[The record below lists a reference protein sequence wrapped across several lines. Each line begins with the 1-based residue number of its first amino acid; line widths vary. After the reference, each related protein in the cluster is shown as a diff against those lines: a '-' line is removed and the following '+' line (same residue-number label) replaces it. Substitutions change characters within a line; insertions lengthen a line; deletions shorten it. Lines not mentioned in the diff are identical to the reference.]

1 MKRDGAN
8 QLRSG
13 LRRELLEG
21 HLPLS
26 ADNRA
31 ALRRFNLKQLA
42 VLTHLL
48 ALLVQSFN
56 TGSLHL
62 TSCLGH

>member
-31 ALRRFNLKQLA
+31 AVRRFNLKQLA
-42 VLTHLL
+42 VLTHYLYNPSTR
-48 ALLVQSFN
+48 AHFISLVV
-56 TGSLHL
+56 
-62 TSCLGH
+62 